1 MVAFLV
7 GVPINMKRIAA
18 VAALAV
24 STLVQGQNLVNNGG
38 FESVTGGS
46 SGHIGVNGIGLSG
59 WTATRLSGSVNSGS
73 TSFALVGTAA
83 QFSEN
88 GSGVYSVYGSPG
100 GPNLNLWGTIPD
112 ASRGNILVVEA
123 DQSWVATQ
131 VSTTVNGL
139 TPNGNYTL
147 TFDWAAAQQKGFYG
161 DTSSGWQGSIG
172 ATPFD
177 TTTIAIQSQ
186 GFSGWQTQTI
196 SFAAGPTGSEVLS
209 FIAYGTGGGLP
220 PMALLDNVQVNP
232 VVVPEPGEYAGAFAG
247 LLVVAGIARKI
258 RANQAK

>member
-1 MVAFLV
+1 
-7 GVPINMKRIAA
+7 MKRITA

-24 STLVQGQNLVNNGG
+24 STLVQGQNLVSNGG
-38 FESVTGGS
+38 FETVTGGS
-46 SGHIGVNGIGLSG
+46 SGHIGVNSIGLDG
-59 WTATRLSGSVNSGS
+59 WTATRLSGSGNSGS

-83 QFSEN
+83 DFSQ
-88 GSGVYSVYGSPG
+88 GGTGVYSAYGAPG
-100 GPNLNLWGTIPD
+100 GSTKLNLWGTIPD

-131 VSTTVNGL
+131 LSTTVSGL
-139 TPNGNYTL
+139 TPGNNYTL
-147 TFDWAAAQQKGFYG
+147 TFDWAAAQQVGFNG

-172 ATPFD
+172 VTPFN
-177 TTTIAIQSQ
+177 TGAYAIASN
-186 GFSGWQTQTI
+186 GFSGWQQATYTFT
-196 SFAAGPTGSEVLS
+196 SSSNNALLS
-209 FIAYGTGGGLP
+209 FIAFGTGGGLP

-247 LLVVAGIARKI
+247 LLVVAGVARKI

>member
-1 MVAFLV
+1 
-7 GVPINMKRIAA
+7 MKRIAA
-18 VAALAV
+18 FAALAV
-24 STLVQGQNLVNNGG
+24 STLVQGQNLVTNGG
-38 FESVTGGS
+38 FESVTGGT
-46 SGHIGVNGIGLSG
+46 SGHIGVNGIGLDG
-59 WTATRLSGSVNSGS
+59 WTATRLSGSVNSLPH
-73 TSFALVGTAA
+73 SFALVGTAA
-83 QFSEN
+83 QFSE
-88 GSGVYSVYGSPG
+88 GGTGVYSAYGAPG
-100 GPNLNLWGTIPD
+100 GGTQLNLWGAIPD
-112 ASRGNILVVEA
+112 ASRGNILAVEA

-131 VSTTVNGL
+131 LSTTVSGL
-139 TPNGNYTL
+139 TPNASYTL
-147 TFDWAAAQQKGFYG
+147 TFDWAAAQQYGFSG
-161 DTSSGWQGSIG
+161 DTSSGWQGSVG

-177 TTTIAIQSQ
+177 TTALAIGNH

-196 SFAAGPTGSEVLS
+196 SFTAGPTGSEVLS